1 MSRTRIKIC
10 GITNA
15 EDALEAVRL
24 GADAI
29 GLVFYPPSPRFV
41 SAEQAVAICRVLPP
55 FVTIVG
61 LFVDAGRDSI
71 DQILATVPLDLLQF
85 HGNESAAD
93 CACYNRPYIKAVSM
107 SPGLDVNAYMAAYT
121 DARGF
126 LLDTHHVSLPGGSGE
141 TFDWGRFPQ
150 SAAQSLILAGGLDA
164 NNVGTAI
171 TQLKPYGVDVS
182 SGVEASKGVKDHA
195 RLAEF
200 FQEVVNADARNI
212 K

>member
-1 MSRTRIKIC
+1 MSRTRVKIC

-29 GLVFYPPSPRFV
+29 GLVFYQPSPRCV
-41 SAEQAVAICRVLPP
+41 SVERAAAICRVLPP
-55 FVTIVG
+55 FVTAVG
-61 LFVDAGRDSI
+61 LFVDADRGCV
-71 DQILATVPLDLLQF
+71 DQVLSSAPLDLLQF
-85 HGNESAAD
+85 HGNESPLD
-93 CACYNRPYIKAVSM
+93 CACYNHPYIKAVSM
-107 SPGLDVNAYMAAYT
+107 SPGLDVEDYMADYA

-150 SAAQSLILAGGLDA
+150 SATQTLILAGGLDVT
-164 NNVGTAI
+164 NVGSAI
-171 TQLKPYGVDVS
+171 ARLRPYGVDVS
-182 SGVEASKGVKDHA
+182 SGVEASKGVKDYA
-195 RLAEF
+195 RLADF